1 MHKLSPVCYLYTHF
15 KQSIFET
22 SLLIQLLQDCQYIKS
37 AQQSL
42 HGVIERLIFFFFFF
56 FFFFLGGGGQ
66 NKAEQ
71 TQTTRRLIRISSV
84 CLQKDLLRLNES
96 EKKNT
101 PTPLK
106 VVMDWSF

>member
-56 FFFFLGGGGQ
+56 FWGGGGGRAKQ
-66 NKAEQ
+66 SRADPNNAASDQ
-71 TQTTRRLIRISSV
+71 DLQ
-84 CLQKDLLRLNES
+84 CLLTEGS
-96 EKKNT
+96 IET
-101 PTPLK
+101 E
-106 VVMDWSF
+106 